1 MQAAGW
7 SGRRVPPGAPA
18 AARMKYPAP
27 CAEQKFGDDS
37 AVAVL
42 AARVLQR
49 EAAMAYRQLIGDV
62 ALIAT
67 IGFLAAVIVGAL

>member
-1 MQAAGW
+1 MH
-7 SGRRVPPGAPA
+7 
-18 AARMKYPAP
+18 PAP
-27 CAEQKFGDDS
+27 RAEQKLGDDS

>member
-7 SGRRVPPGAPA
+7 SSRRLPPGAPA

-27 CAEQKFGDDS
+27 RAEQKLGDDS